1 VQNSVKANSL
11 LGIIKE
17 DEYRKQPILDE
28 CGEVYIGRLRDMG
41 LKRSGMP
48 VDKNKR
54 DIKAETR
61 REDLDNKDS
70 TMGHLTTHLDLE
82 VQC

>member
-1 VQNSVKANSL
+1 VQNSIKANSL
-11 LGIIKE
+11 LDIIKE
-17 DEYRKQPILDE
+17 DEYRKQSILDE

-41 LKRSGMP
+41 LKRSGMH

-61 REDLDNKDS
+61 REDLDDKDS
-70 TMGHLTTHLDLE
+70 ATGHLATHPDPE